1 MILVT
6 GGTGLVGSHLLYEL
20 ALQNDPLRA
29 IKRPASDTL
38 NVLKVFGYY
47 SDNPEALFKKIEW
60 FDADV
65 TDTVSLSE
73 AFENVDRVYHCAGKI
88 SFNRKVRRELFETNI
103 TGTSNIVNL
112 CLAHNVKKICFVSS
126 IASLGEFDGVRP
138 VDETIR
144 WKPDKQGSLYSL
156 SKLKAEM
163 EIWRGITE
171 GLEGVIVNPSVVLGP
186 GFWNN
191 GVATAIKLISKGTR
205 FYTEGSTGYV
215 DVRDVARIMVRLM
228 ESGISGEQFLVSAE
242 NLTIKE
248 VLEMISAQL
257 HRKNPDIRAGR
268 LLTGLAWKASA
279 IAAFFTGKVPVI
291 TRDSMNLLHMH
302 YRCSGQ
308 KVRDVLKYNYIPV
321 KNSVEL
327 LIEKFLSEMKP
338 SG

>member
-20 ALQNDPLRA
+20 ALLNDPVRA
-29 IKRPASDTL
+29 TKRPASDTL

-60 FDADV
+60 FDADI
-65 TDTVSLSE
+65 TDNVSLSG

-88 SFNRKVRRELFETNI
+88 SFNRKIRKELFETNI

-126 IASLGEFDGVRP
+126 IASLGEFDGITP
-138 VDETIR
+138 VDETTR
-144 WKPDKQGSLYSL
+144 WKPDKPGSLYSL

-163 EIWRGITE
+163 EVWRGIME
-171 GLEGVIVNPSVVLGP
+171 GMEGVIVNPSVVLGP

-191 GVATAIKLISKGTR
+191 GVATAINLISRGMR
-205 FYTEGSTGYV
+205 FYTKGSTGYV

-228 ESGISGEQFLVSAE
+228 QSDISGEQFLVSAE
-242 NLTIKE
+242 NLTFKE
-248 VLEMISAQL
+248 ILDMISAQL

-268 LLTGLAWKASA
+268 LMTGLAWKISA
-279 IAAFFTGKVPVI
+279 ITAFLTGKVPVI
-291 TRDSMNLLHMH
+291 TRDNMKLLHM
-302 YRCSGQ
+302 YFKYSGQ

-321 KNSVEL
+321 KDSVQL
-327 LIEKFLSEMKP
+327 LIEKYLAEMKP

>member
-20 ALQNDPLRA
+20 ALLNDPVRA
-29 IKRPASDTL
+29 IKRPASNTM
-38 NVLKVFGYY
+38 NVLKIFGYY
-47 SDNPEALFKKIEW
+47 SDDPETLFKRIEW
-60 FDADV
+60 FDADI

-73 AFENVDRVYHCAGKI
+73 AFENVDRVYHCAGMI
-88 SFNRKVRRELFETNI
+88 SFNRKIRREMFETNI

-112 CLAHNVKKICFVSS
+112 CLANNVKKICFVSS

-144 WKPDKQGSLYSL
+144 WKPEKQGSSYSL

-163 EIWRGITE
+163 EVWRGITE
-171 GLEGVIVNPSVVLGP
+171 GLKGVIVNPSVVLGP

-191 GVATAIKLISKGTR
+191 GVATAIKLISKGNR
-205 FYTEGSTGYV
+205 FYTKGSTGYV

-242 NLTIKE
+242 NLTFKE
-248 VLEMISAQL
+248 ILDMISAQL
-257 HRKNPDIRAGR
+257 HRKSPDIRAGR

-279 IAAFFTGKVPVI
+279 ITSFFTGKVPVI
-291 TRDSMNLLHMH
+291 TRDNMKLLHIY
-302 YRCSGQ
+302 YRYSGQ
-308 KVRDVLKYNYIPV
+308 KVRDALNYNYIPI
-321 KNSVEL
+321 KDSVEL
-327 LIEKFLSEMKP
+327 LIEKFMTEVKH